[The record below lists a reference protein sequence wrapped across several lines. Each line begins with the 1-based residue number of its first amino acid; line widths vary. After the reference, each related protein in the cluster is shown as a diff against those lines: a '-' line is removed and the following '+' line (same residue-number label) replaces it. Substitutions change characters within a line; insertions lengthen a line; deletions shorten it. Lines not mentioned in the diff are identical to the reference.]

1 MKHFIGLDV
10 AVKETAILSVV
21 RRFGTR
27 APYLE
32 QRAWLAKASVYAAVW
47 RCSKRRFSMVLA
59 LISFRVFRMASAL
72 PR

>member
-32 QRAWLAKASVYAAVW
+32 QRAWLAKASVYAAV
-47 RCSKRRFSMVLA
+47 
-59 LISFRVFRMASAL
+59 
-72 PR
+72 